1 MKKLLLHIPHASVVI
16 PFYDGYIND
25 QLKIEKEQLKLT
37 DWYTDEL
44 FFSSSDILI
53 KAPFSRIFCDVE
65 RFENDADEVMSKYGM
80 GAVYTH
86 FDSGELMREV
96 TPNLR
101 NSIMQEYYWK
111 HHNEFTFAV
120 SNELEKNGTCL
131 IVDCHSYPST
141 PVTRDLNQ
149 SPQRPDFN
157 IGIDPFHTPQFLI
170 DASVAFFEEKG
181 YSLGVDWPYSGTI
194 VPMAF
199 YQKNPNVH
207 SIMLEINRGLYLL
220 EPGNEKSEQ
229 FTAIKQVVQDFLKML
244 KNKY

>member
-44 FFSSSDILI
+44 FFSSSDALI

-141 PVTRDLNQ
+141 PITRDLNQ

-157 IGIDPFHTPQFLI
+157 IGIDGKNLREYRNQIGRVCSQAKFAECFIGLAGRQIVVAKYKWAQVAGTQTNAQVTHT
-170 DASVAFFEEKG
+170 
-181 YSLGVDWPYSGTI
+181 Y
-194 VPMAF
+194 
-199 YQKNPNVH
+199 
-207 SIMLEINRGLYLL
+207 
-220 EPGNEKSEQ
+220 
-229 FTAIKQVVQDFLKML
+229 
-244 KNKY
+244 